1 MGVVRVRHL
10 PTFVSIEP
18 ANYCQLRCPACPVG
32 QRAANNTHHKAQ
44 NMSWDTYLRILTQ
57 VQATAHTIQF
67 YFQGEPLLNPLLHKM
82 IARAR
87 EAGLFTVVSTNAQA
101 LTRNMAHE
109 LVKSGLHRV
118 IVSIDGFSEESYA
131 AYRVGGDL
139 HRALEGMQFLREA
152 KAEYSSS
159 ICIELQVLR
168 LRSNEHE
175 WQWIERHYKS
185 LGATRLVFKT
195 AQLYDYQHG
204 HSLMPT
210 NERYSR
216 YSRQADGHYQL
227 SRPKPFSLRWG
238 NTPCYRLWSGCVV
251 TTTGEVLPCCYDKAG
266 EHAFGSLMEQNLE
279 QVWHNKNADDFRRQV
294 LQDSHAIPI
303 CRECYY

>member
-32 QRAANNTHHKAQ
+32 QRAANNTHHRAQ

-67 YFQGEPLLNPLLHKM
+67 YFQGEPLLNPLLPKM

-87 EAGLFTVVSTNAQA
+87 EAGLFTIVSTNAQA
-101 LTRNMAHE
+101 LTRSMAHE
-109 LVKSGLHRV
+109 LVKSGLHRI

-131 AYRVGGDL
+131 AYRVGGSL
-139 HRALEGMQFLREA
+139 HRALEGLQFLREA
-152 KAEYSSS
+152 KAEYGSS

-175 WQWIERHYKS
+175 WEWIRQHYRT

-210 NERYSR
+210 DERYSR
-216 YSRQADGHYQL
+216 YKKGEDGTYHL
-227 SRPKPFSLRWG
+227 TRPRRRS
-238 NTPCYRLWSGCVV
+238 CYRLWSGCVV

>member
-32 QRAANNTHHKAQ
+32 QRAANNTHHRAQ

-67 YFQGEPLLNPLLHKM
+67 YFQGEPLLNPLLPKM

-109 LVKSGLHRV
+109 LVKSGLHRI

-139 HRALEGMQFLREA
+139 HRALEGLQFLREA
-152 KAEYSSS
+152 KAEYGSS

-204 HSLMPT
+204 HPLMPT
-210 NERYSR
+210 DDRYSR
-216 YSRQADGHYQL
+216 YKKGEDGIYHL
-227 SRPKPFSLRWG
+227 ARPRRRS
-238 NTPCYRLWSGCVV
+238 CYRLWSGCVV

-266 EHAFGSLMEQNLE
+266 DHTFGSLMEQNLE

-303 CRECYY
+303 CRECCY

>member
-57 VQATAHTIQF
+57 VQATVHTIQF
-67 YFQGEPLLNPLLHKM
+67 YFQGEPLLNPLLPKM

-101 LTRNMAHE
+101 LTRSMAHE
-109 LVKSGLHRV
+109 LVKSGLHRI

-152 KAEYSSS
+152 KLEYGSS

-175 WQWIERHYKS
+175 WQWIERHYKA

-210 NERYSR
+210 DERYSR
-216 YSRQADGHYQL
+216 YKKGEDGTYHL
-227 SRPKPFSLRWG
+227 ARPRRRS
-238 NTPCYRLWSGCVV
+238 CYRLWSGCVV
-251 TTTGEVLPCCYDKAG
+251 TTMGEVLPCCYDKAG

>member
-32 QRAANNTHHKAQ
+32 QRAANNTHHRAQ

-67 YFQGEPLLNPLLHKM
+67 YFQGEPLLNPLLPKM

-101 LTRNMAHE
+101 LTRSMAHE
-109 LVKSGLHRV
+109 LVKSGLHRI

-152 KAEYSSS
+152 KAEYGSS

-175 WQWIERHYKS
+175 WHWIERHYKS

-210 NERYSR
+210 DERYSR
-216 YSRQADGHYQL
+216 YKKGEDGTYYL
-227 SRPKPFSLRWG
+227 ARPRRRS
-238 NTPCYRLWSGCVV
+238 CYRLWSGCVV

>member
-67 YFQGEPLLNPLLHKM
+67 YFQGEPLLNPLLPKM

-87 EAGLFTVVSTNAQA
+87 EAGLFTIVSTNAQA
-101 LTRNMAHE
+101 LTRSMAHE

-139 HRALEGMQFLREA
+139 HRALEGLQFLREA

-175 WQWIERHYKS
+175 WEWIRQHYRT

-210 NERYSR
+210 DERYSR
-216 YSRQADGHYQL
+216 YKKGEDGTYHL
-227 SRPKPFSLRWG
+227 TRPRRRS
-238 NTPCYRLWSGCVV
+238 CYRLWSGCVV

-266 EHAFGSLMEQNLE
+266 NHAFGSLMEQNLE

>member
-32 QRAANNTHHKAQ
+32 QRAANNTHHRAQ

-67 YFQGEPLLNPLLHKM
+67 YFQGEPLLNPLLPKM
-82 IARAR
+82 VARAR

-101 LTRNMAHE
+101 LTRSMAHE
-109 LVKSGLHRV
+109 LVKSGLHRI

-139 HRALEGMQFLREA
+139 HRALEGLQFLREA

-210 NERYSR
+210 DERYSR
-216 YSRQADGHYQL
+216 YKKGEDGTYHL
-227 SRPKPFSLRWG
+227 TRPRRRS
-238 NTPCYRLWSGCVV
+238 CYRLWSGCVV
-251 TTTGEVLPCCYDKAG
+251 TTNGEVLPCCYDKAG
-266 EHAFGSLMEQNLE
+266 DHAFGSLMEQNLE

>member
-32 QRAANNTHHKAQ
+32 QRAANNTHHRAQ

-57 VQATAHTIQF
+57 VQATAYTIQF
-67 YFQGEPLLNPLLHKM
+67 YFQGEPLLNPLLPKM

-101 LTRNMAHE
+101 LTRSMAHE

-152 KAEYSSS
+152 KAEYGSS

-175 WQWIERHYKS
+175 WEWIRQHYRT

-204 HSLMPT
+204 HPLMPT
-210 NERYSR
+210 DERYSR
-216 YSRQADGHYQL
+216 YKKGEDGTYHL
-227 SRPKPFSLRWG
+227 TRPRRRS
-238 NTPCYRLWSGCVV
+238 CYRLWSGCVV
-251 TTTGEVLPCCYDKAG
+251 TTNGEVLPCCYDKAG

>member
-32 QRAANNTHHKAQ
+32 QRAANNAHHRAQ

-67 YFQGEPLLNPLLHKM
+67 YFQGEPLLNPLLPKM

-87 EAGLFTVVSTNAQA
+87 VAGLFTVVSTNAQA
-101 LTRNMAHE
+101 LTRSMAHE

-139 HRALEGMQFLREA
+139 HRALEGLQFLREA
-152 KAEYSSS
+152 KAEYGSS

-175 WQWIERHYKS
+175 WEWVKRHYKS
-185 LGATRLVFKT
+185 LGATCLVFKT

-204 HSLMPT
+204 HPLMPT
-210 NERYSR
+210 DERYSR
-216 YSRQADGHYQL
+216 YKKGEDGTYHL
-227 SRPKPFSLRWG
+227 ARPRRRS
-238 NTPCYRLWSGCVV
+238 CYRLWSGCVV

-294 LQDSHAIPI
+294 LQDNHAIPI

>member
-10 PTFVSIEP
+10 PTFVNIEP

-32 QRAANNTHHKAQ
+32 QRAANNTHHRAQ

-57 VQATAHTIQF
+57 VQASAHTIQF
-67 YFQGEPLLNPLLHKM
+67 YFQGEPLLNPLLPKM

-87 EAGLFTVVSTNAQA
+87 VAGLFTVVSTNAQA
-101 LTRNMAHE
+101 LTRSMAHE

-139 HRALEGMQFLREA
+139 HRALEGLQFLREA

-210 NERYSR
+210 DERYSR
-216 YSRQADGHYQL
+216 YKKGEDGIYHL
-227 SRPKPFSLRWG
+227 TRPRRRS
-238 NTPCYRLWSGCVV
+238 CYRLWSGCVV

-266 EHAFGSLMEQNLE
+266 DHAFGSLMEQNLE

>member
-1 MGVVRVRHL
+1 
-10 PTFVSIEP
+10 
-18 ANYCQLRCPACPVG
+18 
-32 QRAANNTHHKAQ
+32 
-44 NMSWDTYLRILTQ
+44 MSWDTYLRILTQ

-67 YFQGEPLLNPLLHKM
+67 YFQGEPLLNPLLPKM

-87 EAGLFTVVSTNAQA
+87 EAGLFTIISTNAQA
-101 LTRNMAHE
+101 LTRSMAHE
-109 LVKSGLHRV
+109 LVKSGLHRI

-139 HRALEGMQFLREA
+139 HRALEGLQFLREA
-152 KAEYSSS
+152 KAEYGSS

-175 WQWIERHYKS
+175 WEWIRQHYRT
-185 LGATRLVFKT
+185 LGATRLVFKK

-210 NERYSR
+210 DERYSR
-216 YSRQADGHYQL
+216 YKKGEDGTYHL
-227 SRPKPFSLRWG
+227 ARPRKRS
-238 NTPCYRLWSGCVV
+238 CYRLWSGCVV

-266 EHAFGSLMEQNLE
+266 AHAFGSLKEQHIE

>member
-32 QRAANNTHHKAQ
+32 QRAANNTHHRAQ

-57 VQATAHTIQF
+57 VQASAHTIQF
-67 YFQGEPLLNPLLHKM
+67 YFQGEPLLNPLLPKM
-82 IARAR
+82 VSRAR
-87 EAGLFTVVSTNAQA
+87 EAGLFTIVSTNAQA
-101 LTRNMAHE
+101 LTRSMAHE
-109 LVKSGLHRV
+109 LVKSDLHRV

-139 HRALEGMQFLREA
+139 HRALEGLQFLREA

-175 WQWIERHYKS
+175 WKWIMRHYKA

-195 AQLYDYQHG
+195 AQLYDYHHG

-210 NERYSR
+210 DERYSR
-216 YSRQADGHYQL
+216 YKKGEDGTYHL
-227 SRPKPFSLRWG
+227 TRPRRRS
-238 NTPCYRLWSGCVV
+238 CYRLWSGCVV

-266 EHAFGSLMEQNLE
+266 DHAFGSLMEQNLE

>member
-32 QRAANNTHHKAQ
+32 QRATNNTHHKAQ

-67 YFQGEPLLNPLLHKM
+67 YFQGEPLLNPLLPKM

-109 LVKSGLHRV
+109 LVKSGLHRI

-139 HRALEGMQFLREA
+139 HRALEGLQFLREA

-175 WQWIERHYKS
+175 WKWIMRHYKS

-210 NERYSR
+210 DERYSR
-216 YSRQADGHYQL
+216 YKKGEDGTYHL
-227 SRPKPFSLRWG
+227 TRPRRRS
-238 NTPCYRLWSGCVV
+238 CYRLWSGCVV

-266 EHAFGSLMEQNLE
+266 NHAFGSLMEQNLE

>member
-32 QRAANNTHHKAQ
+32 QRAANNTHHRAQ

-67 YFQGEPLLNPLLHKM
+67 YFQGEPLLNPLLPKM

-101 LTRNMAHE
+101 LTRSMAHE

-139 HRALEGMQFLREA
+139 HRALEGLQFLREA

-175 WQWIERHYKS
+175 WKWIMRHYKS

-210 NERYSR
+210 DERYSR
-216 YSRQADGHYQL
+216 YKKGEDGIYHL
-227 SRPKPFSLRWG
+227 TRPRRRS
-238 NTPCYRLWSGCVV
+238 CYRLWSGCVV
-251 TTTGEVLPCCYDKAG
+251 TTNGEVLPCCYDKAS

>member
-10 PTFVSIEP
+10 PTFVNIEP

-32 QRAANNTHHKAQ
+32 QRAANNTHHRAQ

-57 VQATAHTIQF
+57 VQTTAHTIQF
-67 YFQGEPLLNPLLHKM
+67 YFQGEPLLNPLLPKM

-87 EAGLFTVVSTNAQA
+87 VAGLFTVVSTNAQA
-101 LTRNMAHE
+101 LTRSMAYE
-109 LVKSGLHRV
+109 LVKSGLHRI

-139 HRALEGMQFLREA
+139 HRALEGLQFLREA

-175 WQWIERHYKS
+175 WKWIMRHYKA

-195 AQLYDYQHG
+195 AQLYDYHHG

-210 NERYSR
+210 DERYSR
-216 YSRQADGHYQL
+216 YKKGEDGTYHL
-227 SRPKPFSLRWG
+227 TRPRRRS
-238 NTPCYRLWSGCVV
+238 CYRLWSGCVV

-266 EHAFGSLMEQNLE
+266 DHAFGSLMEQNLE

>member
-57 VQATAHTIQF
+57 MQATAHTIQF
-67 YFQGEPLLNPLLHKM
+67 YFQGEPLLNPLLPKM

-109 LVKSGLHRV
+109 LVKSGLHRI

-139 HRALEGMQFLREA
+139 HRALEGLQFLREA
-152 KAEYSSS
+152 KAEYGSS

-204 HSLMPT
+204 HPLMPT
-210 NERYSR
+210 DDRYSR
-216 YSRQADGHYQL
+216 YKKGEDGIYHL
-227 SRPKPFSLRWG
+227 ARPRRRS
-238 NTPCYRLWSGCVV
+238 CYRLWSGCVV

-279 QVWHNKNADDFRRQV
+279 KVWHNKNADDFRRQV
-294 LQDSHAIPI
+294 LQDNHAIPI

>member
-1 MGVVRVRHL
+1 MRVVRVRHL

-32 QRAANNTHHKAQ
+32 QRAANNTHHRAQ

-67 YFQGEPLLNPLLHKM
+67 YFQGEPLLNPLLPKM
-82 IARAR
+82 VARAR

-101 LTRNMAHE
+101 LTRSMAHE
-109 LVKSGLHRV
+109 LVKSGLHRI

-139 HRALEGMQFLREA
+139 HRALEGLQFLREA

-210 NERYSR
+210 DERYSR
-216 YSRQADGHYQL
+216 YKKGEDGTYHL
-227 SRPKPFSLRWG
+227 TRPRRRS
-238 NTPCYRLWSGCVV
+238 CYRLWSGCVV

-266 EHAFGSLMEQNLE
+266 DYAFGSLMEQNLE

>member
-32 QRAANNTHHKAQ
+32 QRAANNTHHRAQ
-44 NMSWDTYLRILTQ
+44 NMSWDTYMRILTQ

-67 YFQGEPLLNPLLHKM
+67 YFQGEPLLNPLLPKM

-87 EAGLFTVVSTNAQA
+87 VAGLFTVVSTNAQA
-101 LTRNMAHE
+101 LTRSMAHE

-139 HRALEGMQFLREA
+139 HRALEGLQFLREA

-175 WQWIERHYKS
+175 WKWIMRHYKA

-195 AQLYDYQHG
+195 AQLYDYHHG

-210 NERYSR
+210 DERYSR
-216 YSRQADGHYQL
+216 YKKGEDGTYHL
-227 SRPKPFSLRWG
+227 TRPRRRS
-238 NTPCYRLWSGCVV
+238 CYRLWSGCVV

-266 EHAFGSLMEQNLE
+266 NHAFGSLMEQNLE

>member
-1 MGVVRVRHL
+1 MGVVRVCHL

-32 QRAANNTHHKAQ
+32 QRAANNTHHRAQ
-44 NMSWDTYLRILTQ
+44 NMSWDTYMRILTQ

-67 YFQGEPLLNPLLHKM
+67 YFQGEPLLNPLLPKM

-87 EAGLFTVVSTNAQA
+87 VAGLFTVVSTNAQA
-101 LTRNMAHE
+101 LTRSMAHE
-109 LVKSGLHRV
+109 LVKSGLHRI

-139 HRALEGMQFLREA
+139 HRALEGLQFLREA

-210 NERYSR
+210 DERYSR
-216 YSRQADGHYQL
+216 YKKGEDGTYHLTRSRRR
-227 SRPKPFSLRWG
+227 S
-238 NTPCYRLWSGCVV
+238 CYRLWSGCVV

-266 EHAFGSLMEQNLE
+266 DHAFGSLMEQNLE

-294 LQDSHAIPI
+294 LQDSYAIPI

>member
-1 MGVVRVRHL
+1 
-10 PTFVSIEP
+10 
-18 ANYCQLRCPACPVG
+18 
-32 QRAANNTHHKAQ
+32 
-44 NMSWDTYLRILTQ
+44 MSWDTYLRILTQ

-67 YFQGEPLLNPLLHKM
+67 YFQGEPLLNPLLPKM

-109 LVKSGLHRV
+109 LVKSGLHRI

-139 HRALEGMQFLREA
+139 HRALEGLQFLREA
-152 KAEYSSS
+152 KAEYGSS

-210 NERYSR
+210 DERYSR
-216 YSRQADGHYQL
+216 YKKGEDGTYHL
-227 SRPKPFSLRWG
+227 TRPRRRS
-238 NTPCYRLWSGCVV
+238 CYRLWSGCVV

-266 EHAFGSLMEQNLE
+266 DHTFGSLMEQNLE

>member
-67 YFQGEPLLNPLLHKM
+67 YFQGEPLLNPLLPKM

-101 LTRNMAHE
+101 LTRSMAHE
-109 LVKSGLHRV
+109 LVKSGLHRI
-118 IVSIDGFSEESYA
+118 IVSIDGFSEESYV

-152 KAEYSSS
+152 KAEYGSS

-175 WQWIERHYKS
+175 WEWIMRHYKS

-195 AQLYDYQHG
+195 AQLYDYQQG

-210 NERYSR
+210 DERYSR
-216 YSRQADGHYQL
+216 YKKGEDGTYHL
-227 SRPKPFSLRWG
+227 TRPRRRS
-238 NTPCYRLWSGCVV
+238 CYRLWSGCVV

-266 EHAFGSLMEQNLE
+266 NHAFGSLMEQNLE
-279 QVWHNKNADDFRRQV
+279 KVWHNKNADDFRRQV

>member
-32 QRAANNTHHKAQ
+32 QRAANNTHHRAQ

-67 YFQGEPLLNPLLHKM
+67 YFQGEPLLNPLLPKM

-87 EAGLFTVVSTNAQA
+87 VAGLFTVVSTNAQA
-101 LTRNMAHE
+101 LTRSMAYE
-109 LVKSGLHRV
+109 LVKSGLHRI

-139 HRALEGMQFLREA
+139 HRALEGLQFLREA

-175 WQWIERHYKS
+175 WKWIMRHYKA

-195 AQLYDYQHG
+195 AQLYDYHHG

-210 NERYSR
+210 DERYSR
-216 YSRQADGHYQL
+216 YKKGEDGTYHL
-227 SRPKPFSLRWG
+227 TRPRRRS
-238 NTPCYRLWSGCVV
+238 CYRLWSGCVV

-266 EHAFGSLMEQNLE
+266 DHAFGSLMEQNLE

>member
-32 QRAANNTHHKAQ
+32 QRAANNTHHRAQ

-57 VQATAHTIQF
+57 VQASAHTIQF
-67 YFQGEPLLNPLLHKM
+67 YFQGEPLLNPLLPKM
-82 IARAR
+82 VARAR
-87 EAGLFTVVSTNAQA
+87 VAGLFTVVSTNAQA
-101 LTRNMAHE
+101 LTRSMAYE
-109 LVKSGLHRV
+109 LVKSGLHRI

-139 HRALEGMQFLREA
+139 HRALEGLQFLREA

-210 NERYSR
+210 DERYSR
-216 YSRQADGHYQL
+216 YKKGEDGIYHL
-227 SRPKPFSLRWG
+227 TRPRRRS
-238 NTPCYRLWSGCVV
+238 CYRLWSGCVV

-266 EHAFGSLMEQNLE
+266 DYAFGSLMEQNLE

>member
-57 VQATAHTIQF
+57 VQATAYTIQF
-67 YFQGEPLLNPLLHKM
+67 YFQGEPLLNPLLPKM

-101 LTRNMAHE
+101 LTRSMAHE

-152 KAEYSSS
+152 KAEYGSS

-175 WQWIERHYKS
+175 WHWIERHYKS

-210 NERYSR
+210 DERYSR
-216 YSRQADGHYQL
+216 YKKGEDGTYHL
-227 SRPKPFSLRWG
+227 TRPRRRS
-238 NTPCYRLWSGCVV
+238 CYRLWSGCVV
-251 TTTGEVLPCCYDKAG
+251 TTNGEVLPCCYDKAG
-266 EHAFGSLMEQNLE
+266 THAFGSLMEQNLE